1 MIERA
6 NIPQLWPD
14 QMPYPMSFSIKT
26 FCHIFSYKIFFVHLA
41 LSVLERS
48 RQVKVNPLTTGRE
61 RSFTCVIPLLCT
73 RQSSR
78 VFLPSL
84 NLHSNPERRVVFSLF
99 CKWGPLRLVG
109 CSKFREQGSSRAG
122 MRNEAQFPCQFACLG
137 LWCILKN
144 MNKGQGGL
152 ESELPHG
159 AYLYQCPGNCT
170 CSHYRGR
177 LLSVTSQEGFLV
189 FLCRFMSLCIAP
201 PLYGSL

>member
-26 FCHIFSYKIFFVHLA
+26 FCHIFSYKIYYVHLA
-41 LSVLERS
+41 LSVVERS
-48 RQVKVNPLTTGRE
+48 RQVKVNPLTIGRE

-84 NLHSNPERRVVFSLF
+84 NLHSNPERKVVFSLF

-109 CSKFREQGSSRAG
+109 CSSSG
-122 MRNEAQFPCQFACLG
+122 
-137 LWCILKN
+137 
-144 MNKGQGGL
+144 NKGAVELGWEMKPSFPANLLVWDCGVFSRTWIRVREGWRVSCPVVPIYTNAL
-152 ESELPHG
+152 EIVP
-159 AYLYQCPGNCT
+159 AVIT
-170 CSHYRGR
+170 VVVCS
-177 LLSVTSQEGFLV
+177 L
-189 FLCRFMSLCIAP
+189 
-201 PLYGSL
+201 